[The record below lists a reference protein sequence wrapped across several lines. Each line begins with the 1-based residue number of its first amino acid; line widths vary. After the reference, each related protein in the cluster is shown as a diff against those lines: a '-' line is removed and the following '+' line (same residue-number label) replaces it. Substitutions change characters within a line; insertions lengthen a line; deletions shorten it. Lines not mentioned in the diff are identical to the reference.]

1 MLESWRAE
9 GSPSPDSPTGK
20 AHPHKETIMTLEHRS
35 AARGQAVRASVRAS
49 DGRTRDAGKVQFGGV
64 IKKLPVSPP
73 DAATRDK
80 GKVQVG
86 GVIKKLPVS
95 PPDAA
100 TRDKGKV
107 QIGGVI
113 KRL

>member
-35 AARGQAVRASVRAS
+35 AAREQASGRAS
-49 DGRTRDAGKVQFGGV
+49 DGRTHDSGKVRVGGLIKKLPVSPPSPATRDPGKVQVGGL

-73 DAATRDK
+73 DAATPDK
-80 GKVQVG
+80 GKVPVG
-86 GVIKKLPVS
+86 GVIKGCN
-95 PPDAA
+95 
-100 TRDKGKV
+100 R
-107 QIGGVI
+107 
-113 KRL
+113 